1 LLNDSEG
8 IKKDSPFLYLNSKA
22 YLYGEELFEI
32 ARAADEQAKKIEI
45 NIILSP
51 QPTGITDL
59 VAATEEL
66 IIFAQHI
73 DLIEKGIGHGALL
86 PEAVK
91 AAGAEGVILNHAEK
105 PLKLSVLSRT
115 VARAR
120 SLGLLTVIAASSA
133 REAAAAA
140 SLAPDM
146 VMAEPAE
153 LIGSGKASSSDFISE
168 TLKSVKQVDPA
179 IKVIQGAGI
188 SAYADA
194 ARIIKAGADGVGT
207 ASGVFQ
213 ADNPVKVIEELVQ
226 GILAGREAS
235 R

>member
-1 LLNDSEG
+1 LLNDSEA
-8 IKKDSPFLYLNSKA
+8 IRRDSPFLYLNSKA

-32 ARAADEQAKKIEI
+32 ARAADEQAKKFGI
-45 NIILSP
+45 NILLSP

-59 VAATEEL
+59 AAAAGEL

-73 DLIEKGIGHGALL
+73 DPIEKGRGHGALL

-91 AAGAEGVILNHAEK
+91 AAGAEGVVLNHAEK
-105 PLKLSVLSRT
+105 PLELSVLSRT

-120 SLGLLTVIAASSA
+120 ALGLLTVIAAGSA

-153 LIGSGKASSSDFISE
+153 LIGSGKTSSSGYISE

-188 SAYADA
+188 STYEDA

-213 ADNPVKVIEELVQ
+213 ADKPIQIIEELVQ
-226 GILAGREAS
+226 GILAGLEDS